1 MLRRTSR
8 RFVSAKQ
15 FFGTEAQPLE
25 PYTVKSLF
33 LFSFIASIAFLSVLS
48 VKETKKAG
56 PIELPDE
63 LEAEKRR
70 RNDPRRPPWPL
81 LHQRIV
87 LLREG
92 KAPHD
97 DLPLLWEQTRHYY
110 PADWLVPLEV
120 TQVLKYT
127 SGAYLQNYVAD
138 PDKLRK
144 DVLMQLLNIK
154 YGRVKDPN
162 GGRIN
167 RDVEEIISM
176 AIEDL
181 ENMDLSPSADAA
193 LVPTHT

>member
-1 MLRRTSR
+1 MLRRSR
-8 RFVSAKQ
+8 AFFVSGKQ
-15 FFGTEAQPLE
+15 FFGVEGQPYQ
-25 PYTVKSLF
+25 PYTIKSLF
-33 LFSFIASIAFLSVLS
+33 LFGFIASTAFLSVFT

-56 PIELPDE
+56 PLQLPDE
-63 LEAEKRR
+63 LEDERRR

-81 LHQRIV
+81 LHQRSV

-92 KAPHD
+92 KLSHE

-110 PADWLVPLEV
+110 PADWLVPLEI

-138 PDKLRK
+138 PDQMRK
-144 DVLMQLLNIK
+144 EVLMQLLNVQ

-162 GGRIN
+162 GGRLN
-167 RDVEEIISM
+167 RDVKEIIAM
-176 AIEDL
+176 AIDDL
-181 ENMDLSPSADAA
+181 ENMDLSPEAEQV

>member
-48 VKETKKAG
+48 VKETKRAG

-97 DLPLLWEQTRHYY
+97 DLALLWEQTRHYY
-110 PADWLVPLEV
+110 PAGLAGAARGDAGAKVTRAGRTCRTMWLTP
-120 TQVLKYT
+120 
-127 SGAYLQNYVAD
+127 
-138 PDKLRK
+138 
-144 DVLMQLLNIK
+144 
-154 YGRVKDPN
+154 
-162 GGRIN
+162 
-167 RDVEEIISM
+167 ISY
-176 AIEDL
+176 AR
-181 ENMDLSPSADAA
+181 
-193 LVPTHT
+193 TF